1 MLCLYTIVFGRFF
14 CGFACA
20 FGTLGDFVREFYVW
34 ICKKV
39 KRKSVGISDSI
50 NKRLSVIKY
59 FILTIIILLCF
70 AGVYS
75 GIKGWSPWDV
85 FFMIIAGNLKI
96 SGYVPALI
104 ILLFIIVGMAVCE
117 RFFCRFLCPMGA
129 VFSILSVLTFF
140 SISRNREQC
149 IKGCSG
155 CTKVCPSKIELPD
168 LKEDIQPGD
177 CFMCQ
182 KCMNICPK
190 QNVKLGLV
198 KGNGITFIIVR
209 GLILILIMKW
219 AGI

>member
-1 MLCLYTIVFGRFF
+1 
-14 CGFACA
+14 
-20 FGTLGDFVREFYVW
+20 
-34 ICKKV
+34 
-39 KRKSVGISDSI
+39 
-50 NKRLSVIKY
+50 
-59 FILTIIILLCF
+59 
-70 AGVYS
+70 
-75 GIKGWSPWDV
+75 
-85 FFMIIAGNLKI
+85 
-96 SGYVPALI
+96 
-104 ILLFIIVGMAVCE
+104 
-117 RFFCRFLCPMGA
+117 MGA
-129 VFSILSVLTFF
+129 VFSILPVLPLF

-149 IKGCSG
+149 VKGCSG
-155 CTKVCPSKIELPD
+155 CTKVCPSKIELSD

>member
-20 FGTLGDFVREFYVW
+20 FGTLGDYVREFYVW

-75 GIKGWSPWDV
+75 GIKEWSPWDV

-117 RFFCRFLCPMGA
+117 RFFADFYVLWEQCFQFFPYCRFFL
-129 VFSILSVLTFF
+129 
-140 SISRNREQC
+140 
-149 IKGCSG
+149 
-155 CTKVCPSKIELPD
+155 
-168 LKEDIQPGD
+168 
-177 CFMCQ
+177 
-182 KCMNICPK
+182 
-190 QNVKLGLV
+190 
-198 KGNGITFIIVR
+198 
-209 GLILILIMKW
+209 
-219 AGI
+219 

>member
-1 MLCLYTIVFGRFF
+1 MF
-14 CGFACA
+14 CGSLF
-20 FGTLGDFVREFYVW
+20 W
-34 ICKKV
+34 
-39 KRKSVGISDSI
+39 
-50 NKRLSVIKY
+50 NK
-59 FILTIIILLCF
+59 
-70 AGVYS
+70 
-75 GIKGWSPWDV
+75 
-85 FFMIIAGNLKI
+85 
-96 SGYVPALI
+96 
-104 ILLFIIVGMAVCE
+104 GMAVCE

-129 VFSILSVLTFF
+129 VFSILPVLPLF

>member
-75 GIKGWSPWDV
+75 GIKEWRYVRGFLQIFMSYGSSV
-85 FFMIIAGNLKI
+85 F
-96 SGYVPALI
+96 
-104 ILLFIIVGMAVCE
+104 
-117 RFFCRFLCPMGA
+117 
-129 VFSILSVLTFF
+129 
-140 SISRNREQC
+140 NREQC
-149 IKGCSG
+149 VKGCSG
-155 CTKVCPSKIELPD
+155 CTKVCSSKIELPD